1 MFKNSFWLTV
11 LFTVFCP
18 ITCASTAYPQSTVR
32 IIVPWATGG
41 STDLLARLLADNLRL
56 QYSQNFVVD
65 NRSGASGNIGSEIVA
80 KAKPDGHT
88 LLLGVMSTHVVN
100 PIIMSQM
107 PFDGVDDFSP
117 IANVGVSTTALVV
130 QASLPVNNLAEFFA
144 YARANP
150 GKIAYGTSGEGSPTH
165 LGTALLAKMA
175 KIELVHVPYRG
186 GGPAMIDLLG
196 GQIQMMLTSVNIA
209 MPHVKA
215 GKLKLLAVSE
225 PKRAEILPNT
235 PAINEVIANYDYS
248 LYLGLFGPKGMPR
261 DLIMQ
266 INMDVNRILM
276 RADIKEKLTTL
287 GIESSNEAPEAL
299 GRILRAERD
308 KWVPV
313 VREIGLGSK

>member
-100 PIIMSQM
+100 PIIMNQM

-117 IANVGVSTTALVV
+117 IA
-130 QASLPVNNLAEFFA
+130 LAHQRQIVLFF
-144 YARANP
+144 
-150 GKIAYGTSGEGSPTH
+150 
-165 LGTALLAKMA
+165 M
-175 KIELVHVPYRG
+175 
-186 GGPAMIDLLG
+186 
-196 GQIQMMLTSVNIA
+196 
-209 MPHVKA
+209 
-215 GKLKLLAVSE
+215 
-225 PKRAEILPNT
+225 
-235 PAINEVIANYDYS
+235 
-248 LYLGLFGPKGMPR
+248 F
-261 DLIMQ
+261 
-266 INMDVNRILM
+266 
-276 RADIKEKLTTL
+276 
-287 GIESSNEAPEAL
+287 
-299 GRILRAERD
+299 
-308 KWVPV
+308 
-313 VREIGLGSK
+313 